1 MIKPLFYKKNLS
13 RGLALQLV
21 AKGIRVNGTVAPESW
36 ASVNSCA
43 VKVATLPRKNVYFVA
58 ILSGYTVTPRF
69 STFLHL
75 CLFVSLSFLSP
86 FWFIGIR
93 SDREFLYHVIGE
105 VIKAGATGFCIGDTL
120 GCNLP
125 SEFGQLIADI
135 KANTPGVEDVI
146 ISTHCHDD
154 LGLATA
160 NTLAGV
166 CAGARLVDVTV
177 NGIGERAGNGS
188 LEEIVMTLKC
198 RGEQVLGG
206 LYTGINSEHIIET
219 SKMVEEYSGL
229 EVQAHKAIVGA
240 NGFSHESSLH
250 QVLCYFV

>member
-1 MIKPLFYKKNLS
+1 MKNFCSPLSLKIWFVLH
-13 RGLALQLV
+13 
-21 AKGIRVNGTVAPESW
+21 I
-36 ASVNSCA
+36 SCTIF
-43 VKVATLPRKNVYFVA
+43 KSVYFVA

-160 NTLAGV
+160 NTLAV
-166 CAGARLVDVTV
+166 CVQFLILCLTV
-177 NGIGERAGNGS
+177 AH
-188 LEEIVMTLKC
+188 TLTVKTK
-198 RGEQVLGG
+198 LPNKI
-206 LYTGINSEHIIET
+206 LHW
-219 SKMVEEYSGL
+219 
-229 EVQAHKAIVGA
+229 
-240 NGFSHESSLH
+240 SLH
-250 QVLCYFV
+250 VLNFRECVQGQD

>member
-1 MIKPLFYKKNLS
+1 MTTEVQYSSDL
-13 RGLALQLV
+13 
-21 AKGIRVNGTVAPESW
+21 
-36 ASVNSCA
+36 
-43 VKVATLPRKNVYFVA
+43 
-58 ILSGYTVTPRF
+58 TPRF